1 MHFLNKFFSW
11 RNDSALFLRCIA
23 AEERNETLEQEM
35 QVLINRCKA
44 IGHLAEFIETELK
57 THEDMPNV
65 KLDR

>member
-1 MHFLNKFFSW
+1 MFWSKYK
-11 RNDSALFLRCIA
+11 RDTGYMLRCLA

-65 KLDR
+65 KTL

>member
-1 MHFLNKFFSW
+1 MQLFNKLFSC
-11 RNDSALFLRCIA
+11 RNDSALFLRCLA

-65 KLDR
+65 KTL

>member
-1 MHFLNKFFSW
+1 M
-11 RNDSALFLRCIA
+11 LRCLA

-65 KLDR
+65 KTL